1 MLAMPPFNAAA
12 RHDSQANQLM
22 SPAAETIVPMTLIDA
37 GAGRPD
43 RTAGSACGA
52 LACEFCMFVSMVMGA
67 WSAAIGRRCLRQSF
81 FGTPTAHLEHALAT
95 REVAREV
102 ARKVAR
108 KVERAWP
115 AGSVCCG
122 YRQATVGTDKRE
134 RQRTNRAIREDQVAK
149 AKTREKTTRTAIIV
163 VGAIVAVFGIVLIAN
178 MFIGDD
184 DAATT
189 DTLETLPAADSTVV
203 GDSSDSSDA
212 GNEAGGEVFAATG
225 EFVPDGCPS
234 PDGSAEQQQAFD
246 AQPPMCLD
254 PTLAYSALVTTNKGE
269 ITIDLDQDKAPVTV
283 NNFVF
288 LARNQYFDATT
299 CHRIIPGFVVQCGD
313 PTATGGGDPGYKFAD
328 ELPEAGE
335 YQIGS
340 IAMANSGPDT
350 NGSQFFIITGD
361 QGAAL
366 PPQYTLFGEV
376 ATGFDET
383 VLQMEAAGTASGSPS
398 EPVEIESVVISTS

>member
-1 MLAMPPFNAAA
+1 M
-12 RHDSQANQLM
+12 
-22 SPAAETIVPMTLIDA
+22 
-37 GAGRPD
+37 
-43 RTAGSACGA
+43 
-52 LACEFCMFVSMVMGA
+52 
-67 WSAAIGRRCLRQSF
+67 
-81 FGTPTAHLEHALAT
+81 
-95 REVAREV
+95 
-102 ARKVAR
+102 
-108 KVERAWP
+108 
-115 AGSVCCG
+115 
-122 YRQATVGTDKRE
+122 GTDKRE
-134 RQRTNRAIREDQVAK
+134 RQRTNRAIKEDQVAK

-184 DAATT
+184 DAATI
-189 DTLETLPAADSTVV
+189 DTVANAYAADDTVA
-203 GDSSDSSDA
+203 GDSPDTSADPTAEPQPVETD
-212 GNEAGGEVFAATG
+212 GEVFAATG

-234 PDGSAEQQQAFD
+234 PDGSAEQQQSFD

-254 PTLAYSALVTTNKGE
+254 STLAYSALVTTNKGE
-269 ITIDLDQDKAPVTV
+269 ITIELNQDKAPATV

-398 EPVEIESVVISTS
+398 EPVEIQSVVISTS

>member
-1 MLAMPPFNAAA
+1 
-12 RHDSQANQLM
+12 
-22 SPAAETIVPMTLIDA
+22 
-37 GAGRPD
+37 
-43 RTAGSACGA
+43 
-52 LACEFCMFVSMVMGA
+52 MG
-67 WSAAIGRRCLRQSF
+67 
-81 FGTPTAHLEHALAT
+81 TN
-95 REVAREV
+95 
-102 ARKVAR
+102 
-108 KVERAWP
+108 
-115 AGSVCCG
+115 
-122 YRQATVGTDKRE
+122 KRE
-134 RQRTNRAIREDQVAK
+134 RQRTNKATKDHQVAK
-149 AKTREKTTRTAIIV
+149 AVTRQKTTRTAMIV

-178 MFIGDD
+178 TFIGGDD
-184 DAATT
+184 EAGTTDAATT
-189 DTLETLPAADSTVV
+189 DTVANAYAADDTVA
-203 GDSSDSSDA
+203 GDSSDTSVDPNA
-212 GNEAGGEVFAATG
+212 EPQPVEDDGEVFAATG

-234 PDGSAEQQQAFD
+234 PDGSAKQQQSFD

-254 PTLAYSALVTTNKGE
+254 ATRSYSALVTTNKGE
-269 ITIDLDQDKAPVTV
+269 ITIELDQKKAPVTV

-288 LARNQYFDATT
+288 LARNQYFNDTT

-328 ELPEAGE
+328 ELPAAGE

-383 VLQMEAAGTASGSPS
+383 VVKMEAAGTASGSPS
-398 EPVEIESVVISTS
+398 EPVEIQSVVISTS

>member
-1 MLAMPPFNAAA
+1 LPEKLPEK
-12 RHDSQANQLM
+12 L
-22 SPAAETIVPMTLIDA
+22 
-37 GAGRPD
+37 
-43 RTAGSACGA
+43 
-52 LACEFCMFVSMVMGA
+52 
-67 WSAAIGRRCLRQSF
+67 
-81 FGTPTAHLEHALAT
+81 
-95 REVAREV
+95 
-102 ARKVAR
+102 
-108 KVERAWP
+108 P
-115 AGSVCCG
+115 AGSVCSG
-122 YRQATVGTDKRE
+122 YRQATVGTEKRE
-134 RQRTNRAIREDQVAK
+134 RQRTNKAMKDDEVAK

-189 DTLETLPAADSTVV
+189 DTLETLPSADSTVT
-203 GDSSDSSDA
+203 GDSTDA
-212 GNEAGGEVFAATG
+212 GSEAGGEVFAATG

-234 PDGSAEQQQAFD
+234 PDGSAEQQQSFD

-269 ITIDLDQDKAPVTV
+269 ITIDFNAAEAPVTV

-383 VLQMEAAGTASGSPS
+383 VLQMEAAGTDSGSPS
-398 EPVEIESVVISTS
+398 EPIEIQSVVISTS

>member
-1 MLAMPPFNAAA
+1 MLAMPPFNAAT
-12 RHDSQANQLM
+12 RHESQANQLM
-22 SPAAETIVPMTLIDA
+22 SPAAETTVPMTLDDA
-37 GAGRPD
+37 GAARRDRPTGA
-43 RTAGSACGA
+43 RCGA
-52 LACEFCMFVSMVMGA
+52 LASEFCMSVSMVMGA
-67 WSAAIGRRCLRQSF
+67 WSAAIGRRCQRQSF
-81 FGTPTAHLEHALAT
+81 FGTPTRHLEHALAT

-102 ARKVAR
+102 AR
-108 KVERAWP
+108 AWP
-115 AGSVCCG
+115 AGSVCSG
-122 YRQATVGTDKRE
+122 YRLATVGTEKRE
-134 RQRTNRAIREDQVAK
+134 RQRTNKSIRDDQVAK

-189 DTLETLPAADSTVV
+189 DTLEALP
-203 GDSSDSSDA
+203 
-212 GNEAGGEVFAATG
+212 AGGEVFAATG

-234 PDGSAEQQQAFD
+234 PDGSAEQQQSFD
-246 AQPPMCLD
+246 APPPTCLD
-254 PTLAYSALVTTNKGE
+254 STLAYSALVTTNKGE
-269 ITIDLDQDKAPVTV
+269 ITIELDQEKAPITV

-288 LARNQYFDATT
+288 LARNQYFSDTT

-313 PTATGGGDPGYKFAD
+313 PTATGGGDPGYKFDD
-328 ELPEAGE
+328 ELPDAGE

-383 VLQMEAAGTASGSPS
+383 VLQMEAAGTPSGSPS
-398 EPVEIESVVISTS
+398 EPVEIQSVVISTS